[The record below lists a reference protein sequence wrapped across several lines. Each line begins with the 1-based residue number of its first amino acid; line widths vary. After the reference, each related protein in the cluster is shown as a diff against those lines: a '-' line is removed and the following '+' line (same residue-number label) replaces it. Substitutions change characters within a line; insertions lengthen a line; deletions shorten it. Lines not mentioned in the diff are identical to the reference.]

1 MNALEESLRKDVD
14 EFNSY
19 KLIPY
24 TLDFKQILE
33 HTDNEWDPYGT
44 YTIFFEEKPY
54 EPICSELSLK
64 ELDTALFAIYEFHN
78 VLNYIKNGKYL
89 DE

>member
-1 MNALEESLRKDVD
+1 MNTLIKSLQKDVD

-24 TLDFKQILE
+24 TLAFEQILE
-33 HTDNEWDPYGT
+33 HTDGEWDPYGS
-44 YTIFFEEKPY
+44 YKIFFKEKPN
-54 EPICSELSLK
+54 ESICSELSLN
-64 ELDTALFAIYEFHN
+64 ELDIALYAIYEFHN